1 MTGSLSDCCVSY
13 QVGTRSSPRLTWWV
27 QCPQITSTQHVVNV
41 TRIVR
46 TAPSEPLHLR
56 KDTTTPHSGAMF
68 SKISPTVEFIR
79 NEHVNYTGKNNVTAF
94 HMGKRWK
101 LHVLYWS
108 LFKCCVT
115 CPVSQTFFI
124 LASKE
129 NSFSCR
135 KLWNVISQKIGGALS
150 RFCRNTVWEYRK
162 WDLVSLFVQ
171 K

>member
-1 MTGSLSDCCVSY
+1 MTGSLSDCCVSH
-13 QVGTRSSPRLTWWV
+13 QVGTRSSRQLTWWV

-56 KDTTTPHSGAMF
+56 KDTTTPHSGAIF

-79 NEHVNYTGKNNVTAF
+79 NELVNYTGKNNVTAF

-108 LFKCCVT
+108 LFKCCVI
-115 CPVSQTFFI
+115 CPVSQTFYFGF
-124 LASKE
+124 K
-129 NSFSCR
+129 R
-135 KLWNVISQKIGGALS
+135 KPLLLQKALKCHFTKNRGCIVPFLLKYS
-150 RFCRNTVWEYRK
+150 VRI
-162 WDLVSLFVQ
+162 
-171 K
+171 